1 MAVVLARVA
10 RTSSMTKPTASNPP
24 AKAPMAMPPM
34 PMPTLT
40 MAMAAPRL
48 APLDTPM
55 ISGEASGLRKII

>member
-34 PMPTLT
+34 PMP
-40 MAMAAPRL
+40 RL
-48 APLDTPM
+48 APLETPM